1 MTKQADNEAFVRDFQ
16 LRHGLKADGWAG
28 RDTNAKLDE
37 IKPVAGTSAIPDD
50 YWPTLAKIESG
61 NRPYVKAS
69 TSSASGLYQFI
80 RGTWLGEGGKW
91 GPNNGAA
98 FGGLM
103 PSVDEQ
109 TARAK
114 SFTEKN
120 VKVLQ
125 GAGIPVNKATLYA
138 AHFLGAG
145 TAKAILAAPDSA
157 DAGKI
162 AGEAATDANPSILR
176 GKSVRQFKDWLAKKT
191 GDGV

>member
-1 MTKQADNEAFVRDFQ
+1 MLTDKQIFDAIRERRSKPLAQADVDAI
-16 LRHGLKADGWAG
+16 
-28 RDTNAKLDE
+28 NAVLYPKGETSD
-37 IKPVAGTSAIPDD
+37 ISAIPDD
-50 YWPTLAKIESG
+50 YWPMLAKIESG
-61 NRPYVKAS
+61 NRPYVKAP

-91 GPNNGAA
+91 GVNNTAA

-103 PSVDEQ
+103 PSAEEQ

-125 GAGIPVNKATLYA
+125 AAGVPINKATLYA

-145 TAKAILAAPDSA
+145 TAKAILAASDNASA
-157 DAGKI
+157 EKMAG
-162 AGEAATDANPSILR
+162 AAATAANRSILE
-176 GKSVRQFKDWLAKKT
+176 GKTVAQFKDWLRKKT
-191 GDGV
+191 GNAA